1 MQERHCFYSIF
12 HHVNLISGFEIEI
25 ERQILTKIYS
35 TLGIELSN
43 ITSVSCLYIC
53 FDFGFARIQIQKDLQ
68 LRLEKQGEYLKEFL
82 DEQQKSD
89 SSGVMQV
96 HDELL
101 KLNNSKSDSERQA
114 KKGNSTILLLPEHKS
129 ASENSNSEAL
139 RGRKRFIREDE

>member
-1 MQERHCFYSIF
+1 MKLSA
-12 HHVNLISGFEIEI
+12 
-25 ERQILTKIYS
+25 QILTKR
-35 TLGIELSN
+35 IELSN

-53 FDFGFARIQIQKDLQ
+53 GFARIQIQKDLQ

-89 SSGVMQV
+89 SSGMMLQV

-114 KKGNSTILLLPEHKS
+114 KKGNSTLLLPVHKS

-139 RGRKRFIREDE
+139 RGRKRVIREDE